1 MQPILFSKNK
11 KVLWLFLIIC
21 LILDC
26 SQKLFFLFKIMVGPY
41 LILAFVT
48 YYVIMFKGAK
58 SSLFKSYLIKSV
70 LELTVNN
77 LIVVSYF
84 CWQRAISRTSLSN
97 SRIFSSSRGHIA
109 SWKPEQS
116 WAPVSDIKDRSGR
129 NHDIAWQ
136 DMVTVSCVTGW
147 HRYRVVYWVTGKHWV
162 TQDKSVRMLGSVH
175 ILRNDYKALPNYTPH
190 PCVIRII
197 IIMASTPPPKMIT

>member
-175 ILRNDYKALPNYTPH
+175 ILRNDYQALP
-190 PCVIRII
+190 
-197 IIMASTPPPKMIT
+197 SFTPPPLTPV

>member
-175 ILRNDYKALPNYTPH
+175 ILRNDYQALPNYTPH

-197 IIMASTPPPKMIT
+197 MALTPP

>member
-1 MQPILFSKNK
+1 
-11 KVLWLFLIIC
+11 
-21 LILDC
+21 
-26 SQKLFFLFKIMVGPY
+26 MVGPY

-129 NHDIAWQ
+129 NHD
-136 DMVTVSCVTGW
+136 
-147 HRYRVVYWVTGKHWV
+147 
-162 TQDKSVRMLGSVH
+162 
-175 ILRNDYKALPNYTPH
+175 
-190 PCVIRII
+190 
-197 IIMASTPPPKMIT
+197 MA